1 MNSLPRLAFGN
12 SSALQDSDVRAMND
26 RIQRHTGFD
35 ISYHVADASTR
46 FRHRSS
52 VASINGLSIVA
63 TASTPLYVEVKDAEH
78 PALLVPLSGNS
89 FTTVEKVRYQWNA
102 GEAAIL
108 LPATARRG
116 HDTKRSALFITIDKQ
131 RIETTARS
139 MLGPDAYDNVDFLSL
154 YQPRTLAMRTKAIDF
169 NTVFRHYGEL
179 IDQFASR
186 PDLLGLSGID
196 EACYRTIVMMLL
208 PKQFAVL
215 PGIGR
220 KEPNVLS
227 NQRVNELCEYI
238 LANLERTVTMTELE
252 SVSGVSARSLQY
264 AFRRRFNCTPGQ
276 WIVEQKL
283 LAVHSRLLNEKL
295 DESITQT
302 AIHFF
307 VNLGDFSRKYR
318 HRFGELPSQT
328 LARVRG

>member
-1 MNSLPRLAFGN
+1 MSSLPRLAFGN
-12 SSALQDSDVRAMND
+12 SSALEDSDVRVMND
-26 RIQRHTGFD
+26 RIQGPTGFD

-52 VASINGLSIVA
+52 VARINGLSIVA
-63 TASTPLYVEVKDAEH
+63 TASTPLYVEVHDSER

-89 FTTVEKVRYQWNA
+89 YTTVEKVRYQWNA

-108 LPATARRG
+108 LPATARCG
-116 HDTKRSALFITIDKQ
+116 HDTKRSALFITIDEQ
-131 RIETTARS
+131 RIQTTARS
-139 MLGPDAYDNVDFLSL
+139 MLGLDAYDNVEFLSL
-154 YQPRTLAMRTKAIDF
+154 HQPRTLAMRTKEIYF

-227 NQRVNELCEYI
+227 DQRVNELCEYI
-238 LANLERTVTMTELE
+238 LANLERTLTMTELE
-252 SVSGVSARSLQY
+252 SVFGVSARSLQY

-276 WIVEQKL
+276 WIGEQKL
-283 LAVHSRLLNEKL
+283 LAVHSRLLNAKL
-295 DESITQT
+295 DESVTQI
-302 AIHFF
+302 AILFF

-328 LARVRG
+328 LAKVRG

>member
-1 MNSLPRLAFGN
+1 MSSLPRLAFGN
-12 SSALQDSDVRAMND
+12 SSALEDSDVRVMND
-26 RIQRHTGFD
+26 CIQGHTGFD

-52 VASINGLSIVA
+52 VARINGLSIVA
-63 TASTPLYVEVKDAEH
+63 TASTPLYVEVQDAEH

-89 FTTVEKVRYQWNA
+89 YTTVEKVRYQWNA

-108 LPATARRG
+108 LPATARCG
-116 HDTKRSALFITIDKQ
+116 HDTKRSALFITIDEQ
-131 RIETTARS
+131 RIQTTARS
-139 MLGPDAYDNVDFLSL
+139 MLGLDAYDNVDFLSL

-283 LAVHSRLLNEKL
+283 LAVHSRLLNARL
-295 DESITQT
+295 VESVTQI
-302 AIHFF
+302 AILFF
-307 VNLGDFSRKYR
+307 VNLGDFARKYR

-328 LARVRG
+328 LARVRV